1 MSSPGPRAVL
11 VLGGIR
17 SGRSRYAES
26 LVAGAATVRR
36 VAPDGQDD
44 LAALCRTLT
53 GAAPEETLLVD
64 GLDRWLGSAD
74 RDALAGPST
83 AAPTEPSAGPAAALA
98 AAVRDSAAR
107 LVLVSA
113 ETGLAVPDAAAGRS
127 AEAVGVLNQAVAEVV
142 DEVVLV
148 VAGQPIRLRGAG
160 DARPAAR
167 LVTGPDAIASPALD
181 ESRLSALSA
190 PDEHLREA
198 VSTRLAGTGMGA
210 LAAAVSFAAATQ
222 GSRIPAPWRTV
233 RVLVLHGDHGGA
245 ASAGAGGVDERVASL
260 HDGSA
265 ALAGLAAQ
273 AGAQVRL
280 VATGAAAA
288 IEEGPAASD
297 DEVAQALATGWQ
309 LAEQAADE
317 GTDLLV
323 LASIGDGADTAAAA
337 VTAVLG
343 GAGAEPAGL
352 LARVPAPDGSID
364 DASWT
369 RRCAALRDAVY
380 RAKST
385 ARTDP
390 RGALAELGGA
400 DIATAAGVVLGA
412 AARRTPVALD
422 GPVGAAGAL
431 VARHLAPPSRHWCL
445 LTDHGG
451 HPTVT
456 RVGSTLGLTPVLD
469 LALALGE
476 GTTTLAVLPLLRSAI
491 TLSATGPPQ

>member
-11 VLGGIR
+11 ILGAIR
-17 SGRSRYAES
+17 SGRSRHAES
-26 LVAGAATVRR
+26 LLAGAGAVRR
-36 VAPDGQDD
+36 IAPDGQDD
-44 LAALCRTLT
+44 LAALCRALAQ
-53 GAAPEETLLVD
+53 AAPDETLLVD
-64 GLDRWLGSAD
+64 GLDRWLSSGD
-74 RDALAGPST
+74 RDAL
-83 AAPTEPSAGPAAALA
+83 TEPSAGPSTGSSAGAAAALA
-98 AAVRDSAAR
+98 AAVRDSPAR

-113 ETGLAVPDAAAGRS
+113 ETGLAVPDASAGRT
-127 AEAVGVLNQAVAEVV
+127 AEAVGVLNQAVADVV

-148 VAGQPIRLRGAG
+148 VAGQPMRLRGAG

-167 LVTGPDAIASPALD
+167 VVTGAGTATSPALD
-181 ESRLSALSA
+181 ESRVSALVA
-190 PDEHLREA
+190 PDEHVREA
-198 VSTRLAGTGMGA
+198 VGTRLAGTGMGA
-210 LAAAVSFAAATQ
+210 LTAAVTFAAATQ
-222 GSRIPAPWRTV
+222 GTVTPAPWRRV
-233 RVLVLHGDHGGA
+233 RVLVVQGDHAGA
-245 ASAGAGGVDERVASL
+245 ASAGPGGADEHVAAL

-265 ALAGLAAQ
+265 ALARLAGQ
-273 AGAQVRL
+273 AGAQVQL
-280 VATGAAAA
+280 VATGTASA
-288 IEEGPAASD
+288 IEDGPAASD
-297 DEVAQALATGWQ
+297 DDVAQALATGWR
-309 LAEQAADE
+309 LAEQAVDE
-317 GTDLLV
+317 GADLVV

-352 LARVPAPDGSID
+352 LARVPASDGTVD

-390 RGALAELGGA
+390 RAVLAELGGA
-400 DIATAAGVVLGA
+400 DIATAAGVVMGA

-422 GPVGAAGAL
+422 GPVGAAAAL
-431 VARHLAPPSRHWCL
+431 VARHLAAPSRRWCL

-491 TLSATGPPQ
+491 TLAATGPPQ